1 MVLPLAI
8 GVPRNLTTCGVIR
21 FPQRLATLY
30 VLYDLVCRLI
40 SLFGEVTVLSSAHGL
55 GGAVVVVVLHTDAY
69 ALRMQVLFSHMVCKY
84 LSQSAIFLLL
94 TGKSYI
100 LMKSSLSIFFFMGH
114 AFGVKFKS

>member
-1 MVLPLAI
+1 M
-8 GVPRNLTTCGVIR
+8 IR

-69 ALRMQVLFSHMVCKY
+69 ALQMQVLFSHMVCKY
-84 LSQSAIFLLL
+84 LSQYAIFLLL